1 MPVNGLTIRS
11 ASLSDGDAVF
21 ALASELSPGVVHN
34 RKIFDKA
41 FSKMISDYPR
51 AYFYVAE
58 VQFRVAGYV
67 VVTVNDLLFTNGPSA
82 QLQEIVVGEKIRG
95 MGVGTA
101 LVRTVEKTCEEAGV
115 VQLTVAAR
123 RAGGFYDRLGYSQ
136 QAEFMRRS
144 I

>member
-1 MPVNGLTIRS
+1 MPVSGLQIRS
-11 ASLSDGDAVF
+11 ASLNDGDAVF
-21 ALASELSPGVVHN
+21 FLASELSPGVAHD
-34 RKIFDKA
+34 RTLFEKA
-41 FSKMISDYPR
+41 FRKMIADYPR

-58 VQFRVAGYV
+58 VQFQVVGYV

-82 QLQEIVVGEKIRG
+82 QLQEIVVGEKLRG
-95 MGVGTA
+95 NGVGTA

-115 VQLTVAAR
+115 VQLTVASR

-144 I
+144 F